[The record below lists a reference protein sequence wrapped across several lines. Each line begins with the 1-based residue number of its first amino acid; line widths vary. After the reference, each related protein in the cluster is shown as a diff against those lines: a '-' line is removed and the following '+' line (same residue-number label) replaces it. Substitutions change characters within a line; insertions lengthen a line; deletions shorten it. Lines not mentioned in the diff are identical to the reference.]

1 MSRKIDVAEVAGR
14 SYWRETEARVMV
26 KAWQGSGSTLWKFAR
41 RHGVD
46 PRRLSRWA
54 SRLEGSEL
62 STMRFH
68 PVRLAERGE
77 DQRDSRSIEIEM
89 GGGQCV
95 RVPCGFEAEDLRRVL
110 AVLAE
115 AARC

>member
-1 MSRKIDVAEVAGR
+1 MSKKIAIAEVAGR
-14 SYWRETEARVMV
+14 PYWREAEARVMV
-26 KAWQGSGSTLWKFAR
+26 KTWQGSGSTLSRFAR

-62 STMRFH
+62 SAMRFH
-68 PVRLAERGE
+68 PVRLAEG
-77 DQRDSRSIEIEM
+77 DGGQRDGRSIEIDL
-89 GGGQCV
+89 GGGRCV
-95 RVPCGFEAEDLRRVL
+95 RVSCGFESEDLRRVL

>member
-1 MSRKIDVAEVAGR
+1 MFTRGILPWDGSRARVRGRREEPMSRKIAIAEVAGR
-14 SYWRETEARVMV
+14 SYWREAEARVMV
-26 KAWQGSGSTLWKFAR
+26 KAWQGSGSRLSRFAR

-68 PVRLAERGE
+68 PVRLAERG
-77 DQRDSRSIEIEM
+77 
-89 GGGQCV
+89 GGGADG
-95 RVPCGFEAEDLRRVL
+95 RAG
-110 AVLAE
+110 
-115 AARC
+115 

>member
-1 MSRKIDVAEVAGR
+1 MSRKIAIAEVAGR
-14 SYWRETEARVMV
+14 SYWREAEARVMV
-26 KAWQGSGSTLWKFAR
+26 KAWQGSGSRLSRFAR

-68 PVRLAERGE
+68 PVRLAERGGGQP
-77 DQRDSRSIEIEM
+77 DGRVIEIDL
-89 GGGQCV
+89 GGGRCV